1 MSITIIEE
9 PAAPRRLTV
18 TAGTTSRTIEVTG
31 TVTTSELL
39 SNENLLAALGT
50 GGNLKVVDTDTGN
63 TIDGALGSDV
73 SEIELVAV
81 GSTKG

>member
-1 MSITIIEE
+1 VNSING
-9 PAAPRRLTV
+9 A
-18 TAGTTSRTIEVTG
+18 
-31 TVTTSELL
+31 
-39 SNENLLAALGT
+39 
-50 GGNLKVVDTDTGN
+50 

>member
-9 PAAPRRLTV
+9 STPRRLTV

-50 GGNLKVVDTDTGN
+50 GGNLRVVNSVNGATL
-63 TIDGALGSDV
+63 DGTLGSDV

>member
-9 PAAPRRLTV
+9 STPRRLTV

-50 GGNLKVVDTDTGN
+50 GGNLRVVNSINGA

>member
-9 PAAPRRLTV
+9 STPRRLTV

-50 GGNLKVVDTDTGN
+50 GGNLKVVNSINGATL
-63 TIDGALGSDV
+63 DGAISSDV

>member
-9 PAAPRRLTV
+9 STPRRLTV

-39 SNENLLAALGT
+39 ANENLLAALGT
-50 GGNLKVVDTDTGN
+50 GGNLRVVNSINGA